1 MNELTWQATLILLCC
16 LFTVIAFAMQQ
27 LITNEHVQE
36 MVRNTILEEE
46 GSVQSKLKEAIFEP
60 KMTRSKLR
68 QVMGTGQMPVS
79 VMHCIRKKGLLFIF
93 YDRVI
98 YWLVCYDCL

>member
-1 MNELTWQATLILLCC
+1 
-16 LFTVIAFAMQQ
+16 
-27 LITNEHVQE
+27 

-68 QVMGTGQMPVS
+68 EVMGNGQVPVS
-79 VMHCIRKKGLLFIF
+79 VYLTVICGIVCRNIINLYFIL
-93 YDRVI
+93 YLECYV
-98 YWLVCYDCL
+98 VCKHINRCSKLYL